1 MAMTR
6 RPRIRRF
13 NPPEVNSTGPDR
25 PDGGDHP
32 DPGAVGPGTTA
43 PDELTAAVP
52 TISFEDAAAVPLAL
66 PERLEPPAVPVAHG
80 DPTPLRPQHARRRRN
95 HRIIVWSSVGLLM
108 VLVACAGLV
117 AAQRIRRPLPQFTAA
132 TGRLPATVVPGS
144 PPAPPWPAAGQGALA
159 IPALGYT
166 EQSGPEQP
174 VPIASLTKMTT
185 AVVVLRDHPVPLNSS
200 GPTVTITPDEAAQF
214 DVNLANDETNIP
226 LQAGETLTELQ
237 LLEALLNQSAD
248 DVAYTL
254 AVWDAGSQPAF
265 VTKMNAL
272 AASLGAVDSHYVDAS
287 GFDPR
292 SVSTAADTL
301 RIAAAGMSIPTFAA
315 VAGMQTVS
323 LPGVGAVHNI
333 VTEIGTDGIVG
344 VKSGY
349 TSQASGCMVLAGFR
363 SVRGQSVLVLAS
375 ALGQREPAPPCS
387 SQPCPGSVPRRPT
400 HHGGIGGPDHHHDHR
415 ALQRHRG
422 EVSAPLHR
430 AHRRT
435 FARRLGGRH
444 RAGAGRHR
452 RELRWLGQHRVGR
465 GPTRGPGS
473 GRPERL
479 VARCPGAAG
488 RRVHDLTARIGV
500 RRRVGGHCPLLPGA
514 PDRGGAGAV
523 GPPLGRSRL
532 VVEGAPQLAAWS
544 SPGRPAAF
552 QWCPDLM
559 GGSRA
564 ATPKAGVAMW
574 RCVAYARVWLINW
587 NRDSNRSRVVG
598 RNTNVAVFRWPR
610 NQLATSLRL
619 KSPSIRR
626 IRSVMHSASSGT

>member
-25 PDGGDHP
+25 PDGGDPP
-32 DPGAVGPGTTA
+32 DPGAVGPETTA

-52 TISFEDAAAVPLAL
+52 TISVEDAAALPLAL

-80 DPTPLRPQHARRRRN
+80 DPSPLRPQHARRRRN

-272 AASLGAVDSHYVDAS
+272 AASLGAADSHYVDAS

-363 SVRGQSVLVLAS
+363 FVRGQSVLVLAS
-375 ALGQREPAPPCS
+375 ALGQREPDPAPPNPAPAPS
-387 SQPCPGSVPRRPT
+387 LVAPPTTAASAVPTTTTTTAPYSAIEAKYPLRYTEPIVEHLLDASEAAIVPVPVVTAGNSVGSASTEWGGARRVVPVVAARSVWLLGVPGQRVGVSMTSRLESGSDAGSV
-400 HHGGIGGPDHHHDHR
+400 GIVRFSLGP
-415 ALQRHRG
+415 QT
-422 EVSAPLHR
+422 E
-430 AHRRT
+430 
-435 FARRLGGRH
+435 
-444 RAGAGRHR
+444 
-452 RELRWLGQHRVGR
+452 
-465 GPTRGPGS
+465 
-473 GRPERL
+473 
-479 VARCPGAAG
+479 
-488 RRVHDLTARIGV
+488 
-500 RRRVGGHCPLLPGA
+500 
-514 PDRGGAGAV
+514 AV
-523 GPPLGRSRL
+523 P
-532 VVEGAPQLAAWS
+532 V
-544 SPGRPAAF
+544 
-552 QWCPDLM
+552 
-559 GGSRA
+559 
-564 ATPKAGVAMW
+564 
-574 RCVAYARVWLINW
+574 
-587 NRDSNRSRVVG
+587 RVVH
-598 RNTNVAVFRWPR
+598 R
-610 NQLATSLRL
+610 LADPGWWWKVL
-619 KSPSIRR
+619 
-626 IRSVMHSASSGT
+626 HN